1 MKARANMLSNI
12 NLGVTQ
18 VLPVCTTGF
27 DDLSAILLREL
38 ANMGGLIDT
47 TLARHSLVRN
57 PTMGQITYAREIID
71 LTDHMLDF
79 YVMSSDRDQ
88 VCSTSNSLLLFSSL
102 LFSLSSPLLFSSLH
116 FTSLFSLLFSPL
128 LFSSLL
134 FACLPPK
141 AP

>member
-1 MKARANMLSNI
+1 MLSNI

-88 VCSTSNSLLLFSSL
+88 VPSTSNSLLLFSSL
-102 LFSLSSPLLFSSLH
+102 LSSPLLSSPLLFSSL
-116 FTSLFSLLFSPL
+116 LFSPLLSSSL

-134 FACLPPK
+134 LP
-141 AP
+141 ASQSTLV